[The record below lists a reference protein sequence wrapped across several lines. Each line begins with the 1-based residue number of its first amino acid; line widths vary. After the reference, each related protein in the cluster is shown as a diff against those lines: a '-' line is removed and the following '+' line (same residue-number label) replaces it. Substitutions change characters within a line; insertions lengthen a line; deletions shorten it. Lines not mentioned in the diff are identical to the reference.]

1 MLYAS
6 AAGPDVVKEYPTG
19 KEYAVKM
26 NSWVSEYAHPVHPRE
41 RPLKTRSPRAS
52 VLKTRSTRL
61 SGFAQDETLLSMCAD
76 KHAFDGGG
84 VHSSTLSH
92 RPRR

>member
-41 RPLKTRSPRAS
+41 RPLKTRSTRA
-52 VLKTRSTRL
+52 